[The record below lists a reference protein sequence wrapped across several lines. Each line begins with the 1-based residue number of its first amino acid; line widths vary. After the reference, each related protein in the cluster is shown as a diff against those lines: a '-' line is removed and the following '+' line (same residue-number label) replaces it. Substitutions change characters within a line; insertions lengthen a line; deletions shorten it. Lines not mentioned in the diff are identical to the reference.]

1 MAHKEKYLVKKI
13 LLLFLL
19 LKKFFPEYDRGEMV
33 ERYWKFSDVKIEK
46 KKFCSSEEAINV
58 KRVDIEKTLAFNK
71 IVYGK
76 NKETDTKYFIGNKIG
91 KKN

>member
-13 LLLFLL
+13 LPLFLL

-76 NKETDTKYFIGNKIG
+76 NKKTDTKYFIGNKIG